1 MEMKKYIIKSI
12 LFLVLACGFIACS
25 ERKNELLYSS
35 DTYQVYKDHVV
46 QGEYEAKVVSDK
58 EMTSNYK
65 SPLQDAYSRA
75 VEFKFSINGKDD
87 ELPYGINHRV
97 VIRPENGAFTTKTIK
112 FGEPWA
118 MDEQLD
124 PMDWLEENTKVTF
137 KLDMS
142 PVLNAFK
149 EKGYYEDLHGDKIYK
164 DDFKG
169 VFIAGG
175 SAPLRWDFENLSER
189 EQLQDEN
196 GDGIYEATFVM
207 NAPDP
212 EKQTSP
218 VWTSSKN
225 IEKYPTFTSDIPL
238 INALYNLA
246 LNELVA
252 DSEADGT
259 FRTGKEWGGVWT
271 RDISYSIVLSLS
283 ILDPDRAITSLRK
296 KVKRNR
302 VIQDTGSGGAWPVS
316 SDRMTWALAAWN
328 VYTVTGDKAW
338 LKEAY
343 KVISNSIEDDML
355 VVYDDETG
363 LMRGESSFLDWRKQ
377 TYPRWMDN
385 NDIYR
390 SLNLGTN
397 VVHFEAMNIA
407 SRMANI
413 LGKGKDAERYSTLAS
428 DLKNAINKHL
438 WMDKEGYYAQY
449 MYGRNEMIVA
459 PKYEALGEA
468 LAIIFGVSDAERS
481 KEIVAKSPIVP
492 FGAACVYPQI
502 PGIPPYHNNGIWPF
516 VQAYWN
522 IATAKAANGT
532 ALEQG
537 LASIYRPAALFLT
550 NKENFVAEDG
560 DYMGTEVNSDEML
573 WSLSGNMAMIYKV
586 FFGINIDQN
595 GVLTFSPTVPKVYG
609 GKKQLNNVK
618 LWNDNLSISLVGY
631 GNEIKSFKVDGKEVS
646 AKALSLEG
654 GGSHKIE
661 ILLAN
666 NDITEGTTSNKV
678 PNRFHLE
685 TPQADLKGNTLT
697 WKAIDGA
704 VKYEVLVNGK
714 VIASPKSTEYKLSPS
729 NNLLEE
735 FAVRAVDQYG
745 YLSYISEPVISKN
758 YQSKN
763 ISKVARVD
771 QKITIKGAPNNVI
784 EVSKSK
790 NKKVKFDLN
799 VKEAGEYIVWF
810 SYANG
815 SGPWNTDNKCAIR
828 ALAVNGQEVETIVMA
843 QRGTGEWSSIGNT
856 NRMKVNLKPGKNQ
869 IQILL
874 KEHNENMNVDVNTA
888 LIENIYYG
896 KTK

>member
-1 MEMKKYIIKSI
+1 MKKYINQS
-12 LFLVLACGFIACS
+12 VLLLALTCSFFACS
-25 ERKNELLYSS
+25 EEKNELLYSS
-35 DTYQVYKDHVV
+35 DTYKVYKDHVT

-65 SPLQDAYSRA
+65 SPMQDAYSRA

-97 VIRPENGAFTTKTIK
+97 VIRPENGAFTTEIMK

-118 MDEQLD
+118 MEEQVD
-124 PMDWLEENTKVTF
+124 PMDWLEKNTKVTF

-189 EQLQDEN
+189 EQLQDKD
-196 GDGIYEATFVM
+196 GDGIYEITFVM

-218 VWTSSKN
+218 VWKSSKN
-225 IEKYPTFTSDIPL
+225 ISKYPTFTSDIPL

-252 DSEADGT
+252 DSETDGT

-328 VYTVTGDKAW
+328 VFSVTGDKAW

-355 VVYDDETG
+355 VVYDAETG

-407 SRMANI
+407 SRMANV
-413 LGKGKDAERYSTLAS
+413 LGKGKDAQRYSTLA
-428 DLKNAINKHL
+428 DNLKKSINKHL
-438 WMDKEGYYAQY
+438 WLEKEGYYAQY
-449 MYGRNEMIVA
+449 MYGRNNMIVA

-481 KEIVAKSPIVP
+481 KEIVTKSPIVP

-522 IATAKAANGT
+522 IATAKTANGT

-586 FFGINIDQN
+586 FYGIDIDQN
-595 GVLTFSPTVPKVYG
+595 GVLKFSPAVPKVYG

-618 LWNDNLSISLVGY
+618 LWGANLSIVLEGY
-631 GNEIKSFKVDGKEVS
+631 GNQIKSFKVDGKEVAS
-646 AKALSLEG
+646 KSLSLAE
-654 GGSHKIE
+654 GGSHNIE
-661 ILLAN
+661 IVLAN
-666 NDITEGTTSNKV
+666 NDITEGTSSNKV
-678 PNRFHLE
+678 PNRFHLK
-685 TPQADLKGNTLT
+685 TPQAELKGETLT
-697 WKAIDGA
+697 WKAIEGA
-704 VKYEVLVNGK
+704 VKYEVVVNGK
-714 VIASPKSTEYKLSPS
+714 VVASPTATEYKLSPS
-729 NNLLEE
+729 KNMLDE
-735 FAVRAVDQYG
+735 FAVRAVDKHG
-745 YLSYISEPVISKN
+745 YLSYISEPVVSNN

-763 ISKVARVD
+763 IAKVARVD
-771 QKITIKGAPNNVI
+771 RKVSIKGAPSNVVEI
-784 EVSKSK
+784 SRSK
-790 NKKVKFDLN
+790 NKKINFDLN
-799 VKEAGEYIVWF
+799 VKETGEYVVWF
-810 SYANG
+810 SYSNG

-828 ALAVNGQEVETIVMA
+828 SLVVNGDEAETIVMA
-843 QRGTGEWSSIGNT
+843 QRGTDEWSSIGNT
-856 NRMKVNLKPGKNQ
+856 NRMKVNLKAGKNKL
-869 IQILL
+869 QILF